1 MALSLGTDF
10 TLVVSEHCDL
20 YAFGTNHNGQL
31 GLGTTENQ
39 LLPALVDKV
48 QAFAGEQVVSVSCG
62 CAHSACVTREDNLFV
77 WGCNE
82 EGQLGL
88 DLLAQPVAVFE
99 IPAATTADDD
109 AGTTTATVASTSSSA
124 APAIP
129 SPDSH
134 NILRP
139 VLVPRA
145 SFNNAPVRMVVCGQN
160 FTLALTKYGRVFSTG
175 ANDRGQLGLNDTR
188 SRRVFAQIDPAFFT
202 DSTITLIAAGSRHCM
217 ALSAQDGALFV
228 FGCNRWSQLGID
240 CKICIQ
246 SVPIVVPAESFG
258 GSTPV
263 FVDAGDEFSMAVMSD
278 GSLYGCGMNNKY
290 QLGLGDNMLVKR
302 MRRVEDAGKF
312 HGQRVRSVRCGSVH
326 SMIMTEDNT
335 LWACGLS
342 TDPLCG
348 ISVNPVACFVKVP
361 TRIPHA
367 RFHGNDVIVFSAGV
381 SHSAAITSKGELYT
395 WGKGVSYPRSYKYKF
410 SALGQKNTHTQW
422 LPRKVLSVYLGGARV
437 GAWNG
442 IRQDIL
448 LAFMMVR
455 HKRLGDLSV
464 FQGLLCEIIDII
476 FAPVC
481 APNTLGG
488 FEDLLG
494 RLPA

>member
-1 MALSLGTDF
+1 
-10 TLVVSEHCDL
+10 
-20 YAFGTNHNGQL
+20 
-31 GLGTTENQ
+31 
-39 LLPALVDKV
+39 
-48 QAFAGEQVVSVSCG
+48 
-62 CAHSACVTREDNLFV
+62 VTREDNLFV

-109 AGTTTATVASTSSSA
+109 TGTTTATVASTSSSA
-124 APAIP
+124 PPAIP
-129 SPDSH
+129 SPDSR
-134 NILRP
+134 NIVRP
-139 VLVPRA
+139 LLVPRA
-145 SFNNAPVRMVVCGQN
+145 SFNNAPVRMVACGQN

-188 SRRVFAQIDPAFFT
+188 SRRVFSQIDPVFFA

-228 FGCNRWSQLGID
+228 FGCNSWSQLGID
-240 CKICIQ
+240 CKTSVQ
-246 SVPIVVPAESFG
+246 TVPIVVPAESFG
-258 GSTPV
+258 GCTPV
-263 FVDAGDEFSMAVMSD
+263 FVDAGDEFSMVVTSD
-278 GSLYGCGMNNKY
+278 GSLYGCGMNNNY
-290 QLGLGDNMLVKR
+290 QLGLGDHMLVKR
-302 MRRVEDAGKF
+302 MRHVGDAGKF
-312 HGQRVRSVRCGSVH
+312 HGQRVRSVRCGSEH
-326 SMIMTEDNT
+326 SIILTDDNT

-348 ISVNPVACFVKVP
+348 ISVNPVACYVKVP

-395 WGKGVSYPRSYKYKF
+395 WGEGVSYPRSYKFNF
-410 SALGQKNTHTQW
+410 SGLGLNNSHIQW
-422 LPRKVLSVYLGGARV
+422 LPRKLLAASLGGSRV
-437 GAWNG
+437 GGWNG
-442 IRQDIL
+442 VRQDII
-448 LAFMMVR
+448 LAFLMVT

-476 FAPVC
+476 FAPVFV
-481 APNTLGG
+481 PKTLGG
-488 FEDLLG
+488 FEHLLG
-494 RLPA
+494 RLPKS